1 MSLHFNCTDFDDVF
15 DQTATWVMNNF
26 KCNTSREDD
35 VTIECTSRNYSNGG
49 DIDRMA
55 KRHPKKMTHL
65 RSIYVEEGELDRSH
79 NELVK
84 TGSSDFRFKNVQ
96 HEFDHVRGGC
106 ITAMHL
112 TNDEV
117 TITLRASVIP
127 WNLQFDLVMISDL
140 LGEMGL
146 NPSKITFKIGYIR
159 TKVIHALY
167 TYLHNGWTPEKIC
180 EYRFGRSC
188 IAAYMRAKRPTCKYR
203 NWIRFS
209 GNVDNLRADLGIG
222 PLEPAL
228 EAAKAKD
235 NINNQVSQEYDDE
248 EQSA

>member
-15 DQTATWVMNNF
+15 EQTATWVMNNF

-35 VTIECTSRNYSNGG
+35 VTIECTSRNYSKGG

-79 NELVK
+79 AELVK

-96 HEFDHVRGGC
+96 HEFDHIQGGC
-106 ITAMHL
+106 LTSMHL

-117 TITLRASVIP
+117 RITLRASVIP

-140 LGEMGL
+140 LGELGL

-235 NINNQVSQEYDDE
+235 NINNQVLQEYDDE

>member
-1 MSLHFNCTDFDDVF
+1 MSLHFNCTDFDDIF
-15 DQTATWVMNNF
+15 QQTCQWVMENF

-35 VTIECTSRNYSNGG
+35 VTIECISSHYDKARNLSK
-49 DIDRMA
+49 MA

-79 NELVK
+79 AELVK

-96 HEFDHVRGGC
+96 HEYDHVRGGC
-106 ITAMHL
+106 LTAMHL
-112 TNDEV
+112 TEDEV

-127 WNLQFDLVMISDL
+127 WNLQFDLVMIADL
-140 LGEMGL
+140 LEELGL
-146 NPSKITFKIGYIR
+146 KPKNITFKIGYIR

-167 TYLHNGWTPEKIC
+167 TYLIMGWTPEKIC

-188 IAAYMRAKRPTCKYR
+188 IAAYMRGKRPTCKYR
-203 NWIRFS
+203 NWIRFT
-209 GNVDNLRADLGIG
+209 GNVDKLREELGIG

-228 EAAKAKD
+228 EAAKSKLEAE
-235 NINNQVSQEYDDE
+235 NV
-248 EQSA
+248 

>member
-15 DQTATWVMNNF
+15 EQTATWVMNNF

-35 VTIECTSRNYSNGG
+35 VTIECKSRNYSKGG

-79 NELVK
+79 AELIK
-84 TGSSDFRFKNVQ
+84 TGASDFRFKNVQ
-96 HEFDHVRGGC
+96 HEYDHIQGGC
-106 ITAMHL
+106 LTAMHL
-112 TNDEV
+112 TENQVD
-117 TITLRASVIP
+117 ITLRASVIP

-140 LGEMGL
+140 LGELGL
-146 NPSKITFKIGYIR
+146 NPTKITFKIGYIR

-167 TYLHNGWTPEKIC
+167 TYLHNGWTPEKLC
-180 EYRFGRSC
+180 EYTFGRSC

-235 NINNQVSQEYDDE
+235 INNQVIQEQDDE